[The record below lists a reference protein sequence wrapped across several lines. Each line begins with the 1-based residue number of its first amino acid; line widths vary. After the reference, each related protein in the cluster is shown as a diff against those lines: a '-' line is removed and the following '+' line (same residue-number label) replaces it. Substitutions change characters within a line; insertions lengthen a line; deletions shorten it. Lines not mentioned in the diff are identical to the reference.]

1 MKKISIRTVDA
12 LNAYNVLNVS
22 KFGELES
29 NDMVKAWHLIRDL
42 KPIAVKY
49 EEECRDAFDKLKPN
63 DKDFDDKLQKF
74 YDYNGMVRNLKADM
88 TNLPMGVAEYED
100 FRKNVWEPYQL
111 RVNEALKA
119 SADKKNNIRVET
131 ISDDA
136 FGKLIVSNNWTGSQ
150 VMTVSELLTD

>member
-1 MKKISIRTVDA
+1 MKKIAIKTVDA

-29 NDMVKAWHLIRDL
+29 NDMVRAWHLIRAL
-42 KPIAVKY
+42 QPIAVKY

-74 YDYNGMVRNLKADM
+74 YDYNGMVRDPKADM
-88 TNLPMGVAEYED
+88 KKLPMGVAEYED
-100 FRKNVWEPYQL
+100 FRKNVWEPYQA
-111 RVNEALKA
+111 RVAKALEKFA
-119 SADKKNNIRVET
+119 TKMNDLEVET

-150 VMTVSELLTD
+150 IMTVSELLTD

>member
-1 MKKISIRTVDA
+1 MKKIAINTVDA
-12 LNAYNVLNVS
+12 LNAYNLLNVS

-29 NDMVKAWHLIRDL
+29 SDMVKAWHLIRAL

-49 EEECRDAFDKLKPN
+49 EEECRDAYDKLKPN
-63 DKDFDDKLQKF
+63 DNDFDDKLQKF

-88 TNLPMGVAEYED
+88 KKLPMGVAEYED
-100 FRKNVWEPYQL
+100 FRKNVWEPYQT
-111 RVNEALKA
+111 RVAKALEKFA
-119 SADKKNNIRVET
+119 TKMNDLEVET